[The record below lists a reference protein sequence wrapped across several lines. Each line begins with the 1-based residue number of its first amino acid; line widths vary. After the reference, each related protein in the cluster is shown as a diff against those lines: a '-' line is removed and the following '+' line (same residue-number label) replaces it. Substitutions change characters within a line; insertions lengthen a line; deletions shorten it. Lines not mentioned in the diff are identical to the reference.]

1 MKKIALMTLVV
12 MLAIFAFFYVQLN
25 KLESAV
31 SAKLAQYETT
41 FHSFNL
47 GILPQPYISFD
58 KVRHN
63 RISIEKLTGKFP
75 LSTLLFGDVKLQEI
89 DIQNLKLSENAQN
102 AATIKMRFSD
112 FSLDNITTDN
122 IALSGDSQI
131 VVELAKPLYGNN
143 RIFNFHFMKGGVQ
156 RSDERKLVAY
166 FDHVVLNEEKVGFVK
181 TTLDLSQYT
190 KHLTADI
197 DSYCTAH
204 SPCLA
209 HLEYVSEP
217 EQSAVAFSAKNYPI
231 ERLLTWL
238 AFPKTMTGSA
248 DVEIAVQF
256 AHSQII
262 NGEFFFDAQNG
273 ELLGLN
279 LLDLAGR
286 YLPINWNDSE
296 LKEKTDLN
304 TKYDHVTSLFKLNGH
319 QLDIEKISLKTTA
332 LSGEGNGQVNL
343 QSMQCDVNLTLR
355 ANNEKYSEFVLPLRF
370 FNNCYSPQYEVLF
383 DKNLR
388 NQLKD
393 LLKRKLGRE

>member
-12 MLAIFAFFYVQLN
+12 LLAILAFFYVQIH
-25 KLESAV
+25 KLETMVAT
-31 SAKLAQYETT
+31 KLAQHETT
-41 FHSFNL
+41 FHAFNL

-75 LSTLLFGDVKLQEI
+75 LSALLFGDVKLQEI

-102 AATIKMRFSD
+102 AATIQMRFSD

-131 VVELAKPLYGNN
+131 AVELAKPLYGNN
-143 RIFNFHFMKGGVQ
+143 RIFNFRFIKGGVQ

-209 HLEYVSEP
+209 HLDYVSEP

-332 LSGEGNGQVNL
+332 LSGEGSGQVNL
-343 QSMQCDVNLTLR
+343 KSMQCDVNLTLR

-393 LLKRKLGRE
+393 LLKRKLGQ

>member
-12 MLAIFAFFYVQLN
+12 LLAILAFFYVQIH
-25 KLESAV
+25 KLETMVAT
-31 SAKLAQYETT
+31 KLAQHETT
-41 FHSFNL
+41 FHAFNL

-75 LSTLLFGDVKLQEI
+75 LSALLFGDVKLQEI

-102 AATIKMRFSD
+102 AATIQMRFSD

-131 VVELAKPLYGNN
+131 AVELAKPLYGNN
-143 RIFNFHFMKGGVQ
+143 RIFNFRFIKGGVQ

-209 HLEYVSEP
+209 HLDYVSEP

-343 QSMQCDVNLTLR
+343 KSMQCDVNLTLR

>member
-12 MLAIFAFFYVQLN
+12 LLAILAFFYVQLN

-31 SAKLAQYETT
+31 TAKLAQYETT
-41 FHSFNL
+41 FHAFNL

-75 LSTLLFGDVKLQEI
+75 LSALLFGDVKLQEI

-102 AATIKMRFSD
+102 AATIQMRFSD

-131 VVELAKPLYGNN
+131 AVKLAKPLYGNN

-181 TTLDLSQYT
+181 TTLDLSRYT

-209 HLEYVSEP
+209 HVDYVSEP
-217 EQSAVAFSAKNYPI
+217 EQTAVAFSAKNYPI

-332 LSGEGNGQVNL
+332 LLGDGNGQVNL
-343 QSMQCDVNLTLR
+343 QSMQCDVNLNLR
-355 ANNEKYSEFVLPLRF
+355 ANNEKYQEFVLPLRF
-370 FNNCYSPQYEVLF
+370 FDNCYSPQYEVRF
-383 DKNLR
+383 DKDLR
-388 NQLKD
+388 NKIKHLI
-393 LLKRKLGRE
+393 KRKLGP

>member
-12 MLAIFAFFYVQLN
+12 LLAILAFFYVQIH
-25 KLESAV
+25 KLETMVAT
-31 SAKLAQYETT
+31 KLAQHETT
-41 FHSFNL
+41 FHAFNL

-75 LSTLLFGDVKLQEI
+75 LSALLFGDVKLQEI

-102 AATIKMRFSD
+102 AATIQMRFSD

-131 VVELAKPLYGNN
+131 AVELAKPLYGNN
-143 RIFNFHFMKGGVQ
+143 RIFNFRFIKGGVQ

-209 HLEYVSEP
+209 HLDYVSEP

-332 LSGEGNGQVNL
+332 LSGEGSGQVNL
-343 QSMQCDVNLTLR
+343 KSMQCNVNLTLR

-393 LLKRKLGRE
+393 LLKRKLGQ

>member
-12 MLAIFAFFYVQLN
+12 LLAILAFFYVQIH
-25 KLESAV
+25 KLETMVAT
-31 SAKLAQYETT
+31 KLAQHETT
-41 FHSFNL
+41 FHAFNL

-75 LSTLLFGDVKLQEI
+75 LSALLFGDVKLQEI

-102 AATIKMRFSD
+102 AATIQMRFSD

-131 VVELAKPLYGNN
+131 LVELAKPLYGNN

-209 HLEYVSEP
+209 HLDYVSEP

-296 LKEKTDLN
+296 LKEKADLN

-332 LSGEGNGQVNL
+332 LSGEGSGQVNL
-343 QSMQCDVNLTLR
+343 KSMQCDVNLTLR

-370 FNNCYSPQYEVLF
+370 FSNCYSPQYEVLF

>member
-12 MLAIFAFFYVQLN
+12 ILAIFAFFYVQIH
-25 KLESAV
+25 KLETMVAT
-31 SAKLAQYETT
+31 KLAQHETT
-41 FHSFNL
+41 FHAFNL

-58 KVRHN
+58 KVWHN

-75 LSTLLFGDVKLQEI
+75 LSALLFGDIKLQEI

-102 AATIKMRFSD
+102 AATIQMRFSD

-131 VVELAKPLYGNN
+131 LMELAKPLYGNN

-156 RSDERKLVAY
+156 RGDERKLVAY

-209 HLEYVSEP
+209 HVDYVSEP

-332 LSGEGNGQVNL
+332 LSGEGSGQVNL
-343 QSMQCDVNLTLR
+343 KSMQCDVNLTLR

>member
-12 MLAIFAFFYVQLN
+12 LLAIFAFFYAQLN

-63 RISIEKLTGKFP
+63 RISIEKLTGKFS

-102 AATIKMRFSD
+102 AATIQMRFSD

-197 DSYCTAH
+197 DSYCTTY

-209 HLEYVSEP
+209 HLDYVSEP

-332 LSGEGNGQVNL
+332 LSGEGSGQVNL
-343 QSMQCDVNLTLR
+343 KSMQCDVNLTLR

>member
-12 MLAIFAFFYVQLN
+12 LLAILAFFYVQLN

-31 SAKLAQYETT
+31 TAKLAQYETT
-41 FHSFNL
+41 FHAFNL

-75 LSTLLFGDVKLQEI
+75 LSALLFGDVKLQEI

-102 AATIKMRFSD
+102 AATIQMRFSD

-131 VVELAKPLYGNN
+131 AVELAKPLYGNN

-181 TTLDLSQYT
+181 TTLDLSRYT

-209 HLEYVSEP
+209 HVDYVSEP
-217 EQSAVAFSAKNYPI
+217 EQTAVAFSAKNYPI

-332 LSGEGNGQVNL
+332 LLGDGNGQVNL
-343 QSMQCDVNLTLR
+343 QSMQCDVNLNLR
-355 ANNEKYSEFVLPLRF
+355 ANNEKYQEFVLPLRF
-370 FNNCYSPQYEVLF
+370 FDNCYSPQYEVRF
-383 DKNLR
+383 DKDLR
-388 NQLKD
+388 NKIKHLI
-393 LLKRKLGRE
+393 KRKLGP

>member
-12 MLAIFAFFYVQLN
+12 LLAILAFFYVQLN

-31 SAKLAQYETT
+31 TAKLAQYETT
-41 FHSFNL
+41 FHAFNL

-75 LSTLLFGDVKLQEI
+75 LSALLFGDVKLQEI

-102 AATIKMRFSD
+102 AATIQMRFSD

-131 VVELAKPLYGNN
+131 AVELAKPLYGNN

-181 TTLDLSQYT
+181 TTLDLSRYT

-209 HLEYVSEP
+209 HVDYVSEP

-238 AFPKTMTGSA
+238 AFPKTITGSA

-304 TKYDHVTSLFKLNGH
+304 TKYDHATSLFKLNGH

-332 LSGEGNGQVNL
+332 LLGDGNGQVNL
-343 QSMQCDVNLTLR
+343 QSMQCDVNLNLR
-355 ANNEKYSEFVLPLRF
+355 ANNEKYQEFVLPLRF
-370 FNNCYSPQYEVLF
+370 FDNCYSPQYEVRF
-383 DKNLR
+383 DKDLR
-388 NQLKD
+388 NQIKHLI
-393 LLKRKLGRE
+393 KRKLGQ